1 MPQGRLGENF
11 SQENFIKSIDLEM
24 MEIEQTQ
31 MMENTTSNINLNDSR
46 YSPKSNLVYPQ
57 IPPGS
62 NIRPFFETTNT
73 NKLTSQDDGNFNL
86 SLPNPQSFKESWEKS
101 KTIVIPNLFPQAQ
114 AENLHSFYYN
124 KPKDWWDLILYPDPY
139 FNYEQSNVEN
149 PGYYHMYKTKDNDP
163 SIPKRENYIRNLNNE
178 GTFSY
183 MYRRTGDQP
192 DKFHP
197 YLDIFKSKKFT
208 DYISLITGY
217 QNLEY
222 SEGHTFV
229 SCYESGHFNGPH
241 TDGANGRVAFVFH
254 ISKDWLPGYG
264 GLFLRMNWD
273 WKTINKAISPPFNS
287 LTMFDVEGGAP
298 HLVTEIAQGV
308 NNKRISFTGWYQ

>member
-11 SQENFIKSIDLEM
+11 NHSNQVKSIDLEM
-24 MEIEQTQ
+24 FEFQKLEK
-31 MMENTTSNINLNDSR
+31 NDNVNLMDSR
-46 YSPKSNLVYPQ
+46 YSPKSNLVYPN

-62 NIRPFFETTNT
+62 NIRPFMGMKVEDSV
-73 NKLTSQDDGNFNL
+73 KSQDLGNFTLNL
-86 SLPNPQSFKESWEKS
+86 PGPKTFQETWNKS
-101 KTIVIPNLFPQAQ
+101 KSVIIPNLFPELQV
-114 AENLHSFYYN
+114 ETLHNFYFN

-139 FNYEQSNVEN
+139 FDYAQNSIDN
-149 PGYYHMYKTKDNDP
+149 PGYYHMYRTRDNDP
-163 SIPKRENYIRNLNNE
+163 TIPEREAYVRQLNNE

-192 DKFHP
+192 DAFHS
-197 YLDIFKSKKFT
+197 YLDLFKTPQFRKYLSQ
-208 DYISLITGY
+208 ITGY
-217 QNLEY
+217 PDLKY

-241 TDGANGRVAFVFH
+241 TDGANGRLAFVFH

-264 GLFLRMNWD
+264 GLFLKMDWD

-287 LTMFDVEGGAP
+287 LTIFDVEGGAP